1 MNDGTIGEQMR
12 MAKQR
17 ADVVLVERGLAESR
31 EKARA
36 LLLAGQVRLGDR
48 VIDKPGMLLP
58 QDAELRVLARTPY
71 VSRGGVKLAH
81 ALDVFR
87 VDVAD
92 AVALDVGAST
102 GGFTDCLL
110 QRGARKV
117 YALDVGRGQIDYRL
131 RTDRRVSVIE
141 GVNARYPL
149 ALPERVDVATV
160 DVSFISLTLVLP
172 NVLGA
177 VKPGG
182 LVVALVKPQFEAGRG
197 QVQRGGLVK
206 DPAIHAE
213 VLGRIILWIVE
224 HGARLRGLTTSPILG
239 GDGNREFFVLVENK
253 TD

>member
-1 MNDGTIGEQMR
+1 MNDGTIGKQMR

-17 ADVVLVERGLAESR
+17 ADVLLVERGLAESR

-48 VIDKPGMLLP
+48 VIDKPGTLLP

-92 AVALDVGAST
+92 AVAVDVGAST

-131 RTDRRVSVIE
+131 RTDQRVVVIE

-149 ALPERVDVATV
+149 ALPEQVDVATV

-172 NVLGA
+172 NVLSA

-224 HGARLRGLTTSPILG
+224 HGARLRGLTSSPIPG

-253 TD
+253 MD

>member
-1 MNDGTIGEQMR
+1 MNDGTIGKQMR

-17 ADVVLVERGLAESR
+17 ADVLLVERGLAESR

-48 VIDKPGMLLP
+48 VIDKPGTLLP

-92 AVALDVGAST
+92 AVAVDVGAST

-131 RTDRRVSVIE
+131 RTDQRVVVIE

-149 ALPERVDVATV
+149 ALPEQVDVATM

-172 NVLGA
+172 NVLSA

-224 HGARLRGLTTSPILG
+224 HGARLRGLTSSPIPG

>member
-1 MNDGTIGEQMR
+1 MNDGTIGKQMR

-17 ADVVLVERGLAESR
+17 ADVLLVERGLAESR

-92 AVALDVGAST
+92 AVAVDVGAST

-131 RTDRRVSVIE
+131 RTDQRVVVIE

-149 ALPERVDVATV
+149 ALPEQVDVATV

-172 NVLGA
+172 NVLSA

-224 HGARLRGLTTSPILG
+224 HGARLRGLTSSPILG

-253 TD
+253 MD

>member
-1 MNDGTIGEQMR
+1 MNDGTIGKQMR

-17 ADVVLVERGLAESR
+17 ADVLLVERGLAESR
-31 EKARA
+31 EKARS

-92 AVALDVGAST
+92 AVAVDVGAST

-131 RTDRRVSVIE
+131 RTDQRVVVIE

-149 ALPERVDVATV
+149 ALPEQVDVATV

-172 NVLGA
+172 NVLSA

-224 HGARLRGLTTSPILG
+224 HGARLRGLTSSPILG

-253 TD
+253 MD

>member
-1 MNDGTIGEQMR
+1 MNDGTIGKQMR

-17 ADVVLVERGLAESR
+17 ADVLLVERGLAESR

-48 VIDKPGMLLP
+48 VIDKPGTLLP

-92 AVALDVGAST
+92 AVAVDVGAST

-131 RTDRRVSVIE
+131 RTDQRVVVIE

-149 ALPERVDVATV
+149 ALPEQMDVATV

-172 NVLGA
+172 NVLSA

-206 DPAIHAE
+206 DPAIH
-213 VLGRIILWIVE
+213 VQGLGRLILWIVE
-224 HGARLRGLTTSPILG
+224 HGARLRGLTSSPILG

-253 TD
+253 MD

>member
-1 MNDGTIGEQMR
+1 MNDGTIGKQMR

-17 ADVVLVERGLAESR
+17 ADVLLVERGLAESR
-31 EKARA
+31 EKARS

-92 AVALDVGAST
+92 AVAVDVGAST

-131 RTDRRVSVIE
+131 RTDQRVVVIE

-149 ALPERVDVATV
+149 ALPEQVDVATV

-172 NVLGA
+172 NVLSA

-224 HGARLRGLTTSPILG
+224 HGARLRGLTSSPIPG

>member
-1 MNDGTIGEQMR
+1 MNDGTIGKQMR

-17 ADVVLVERGLAESR
+17 ADVLLVERGLAQSR

-48 VIDKPGMLLP
+48 VIDKPGTLLP

-92 AVALDVGAST
+92 AVAVDVGAST

-131 RTDRRVSVIE
+131 RTDQRVVVIE

-149 ALPERVDVATV
+149 ALPEQVDVATV

-172 NVLGA
+172 NVLSA

-224 HGARLRGLTTSPILG
+224 HGARLRGLTSSPILG

-253 TD
+253 MD

>member
-1 MNDGTIGEQMR
+1 MR

-17 ADVVLVERGLAESR
+17 ADVLLVERGLAESR

-36 LLLAGQVRLGDR
+36 LLLAGQVRLGER
-48 VIDKPGMLLP
+48 VIDKPGMLVP
-58 QDAELRVLARTPY
+58 ESAELRVLAKTPY

-92 AVALDVGAST
+92 ATALDVGAST

-131 RTDRRVSVIE
+131 RTDQRVSVIE

-149 ALPERVDVATV
+149 ALPERVDIATV

-172 NVLGA
+172 NVLSA
-177 VKPGG
+177 VKSGG